1 MRAAA
6 AITSITMNGGTSLRV
21 EGAISRLA
29 ASNIVA
35 SPSPLRILAPLSPH
49 FCDQLYA
56 ETSRKQT

>member
-1 MRAAA
+1 
-6 AITSITMNGGTSLRV
+6 MNGGTSLRV